1 MGRMKDLYMEIVYA
15 NDGVIPHQLKTSDLK
30 KMKDL
35 EIFEWEMYERA
46 QKKKNSLS
54 NEEDN

>member
-1 MGRMKDLYMEIVYA
+1 MKDLYMEIIYA